1 MKTAL
6 PTIDIDTRQTAA
18 ADTKLREE
26 NRMLVKFWGV
36 RGSVPTPNPANQRYG
51 GNTACVEVLI
61 GNQRLIFDGG
71 TGLVSLGQQLQEIS
85 QTQNAS
91 IEAHLLFTH
100 THWDRIQ
107 GFPFFQPAFVPGN
120 RFSVYGG
127 IALNGAS
134 IKHCLTDQMLQ
145 PHFSMPL
152 QNMRADLSFHTLL
165 EKDSFQIGDILVE
178 TLPINAKTGA
188 MGYRLTWQDLII
200 VYATDTHLEQT
211 SSDFLAFIDRADL
224 LIHDGTYCDLS
235 YLHSAENK
243 AENREESREQLALQP
258 WQTGVTLTKK
268 ANVKRLVLLHHSPIQ
283 NDTTLDQLQTDLQV
297 SHPNTT
303 IAYEGL
309 VIQH

>member
-6 PTIDIDTRQTAA
+6 PTLDTDTRQTAA
-18 ADTKLREE
+18 ADTALQKESQV
-26 NRMLVKFWGV
+26 LVKFWGV
-36 RGSVPTPNPANQRYG
+36 RGSVPTPTLANQRYG
-51 GNTACVEVLI
+51 GNTACVEVVI
-61 GNQRLIFDGG
+61 GEQRLIFDGG
-71 TGLVSLGQQLQEIS
+71 TGLVGLGQHLQEIS
-85 QTQNAS
+85 RKKETS

-107 GFPFFQPAFVPGN
+107 GFPFFQPAFIPGN

-152 QNMRADLSFHTLL
+152 QNMQADLSFHTLL
-165 EKDSFQIGDILVE
+165 GQDSFQIGDISIEASL
-178 TLPINAKTGA
+178 INSKTGA
-188 MGYRLTWQDLII
+188 MGYRLTWQNFVI
-200 VYATDTHLEQT
+200 VYATDTHIEQT
-211 SSDFLAFIDRADL
+211 SSDFLSFIDQADL

-235 YLHSAENK
+235 YLHPV
-243 AENREESREQLALQP
+243 QQDPLASQP
-258 WQTGVTLTKK
+258 WQTGISLIEK
-268 ANVKRLVLLHHSPIQ
+268 ANVKRLALLHHSPIQ
-283 NDTTLDQLQTDLQV
+283 NDIVLDQLQSDIQAN
-297 SHPNTT
+297 HPNTT

>member
-1 MKTAL
+1 MNTAL
-6 PTIDIDTRQTAA
+6 PTLDIDTRQTAST
-18 ADTKLREE
+18 ADTELHEE
-26 NRMLVKFWGV
+26 SQALIKFWGV

-51 GNTACVEVLI
+51 GNTACVEVLM
-61 GNQRLIFDGG
+61 GGHRLIFDGG
-71 TGLVSLGQQLQEIS
+71 TGLVSLGQHLQEIS
-85 QTQNAS
+85 QAQDIS

-152 QNMRADLSFHTLL
+152 QNMQADLSFHTLL

-178 TLPINAKTGA
+178 TLLINAKTGA
-188 MGYRLTWQDLII
+188 MGYRLTWQDLVI
-200 VYATDTHLEQT
+200 VYATDTLLEQPGP
-211 SSDFLAFIDRADL
+211 DFLSFINQSDL

-235 YLHSAENK
+235 YLRSIQHTDHPS
-243 AENREESREQLALQP
+243 SQP
-258 WQTGVTLTKK
+258 WQAGITLIEK
-268 ANVKRLVLLHHSPIQ
+268 ANVKQLALLHHSPIQ
-283 NDTTLDQLQTDLQV
+283 NDIVLDQLQVDLQAN
-297 SHPNTT
+297 HPNTT

>member
-6 PTIDIDTRQTAA
+6 PTIDPENKQPALATDTEFQ
-18 ADTKLREE
+18 KEGQV
-26 NRMLVKFWGV
+26 LVKFWGV
-36 RGSVPTPNPANQRYG
+36 RGSVPTPAVANQRYG

-61 GNQRLIFDGG
+61 GDQRLIFDGG
-71 TGLVSLGQQLQEIS
+71 TGLVALGQHLQEIS
-85 QTQNAS
+85 QETGTP
-91 IEAHLLFTH
+91 IEANLLFTH

-152 QNMRADLSFHTLL
+152 QNMQADLSFHTLL
-165 EKDSFQIGDILVE
+165 EQDSFQIDDILVE
-178 TLPINAKTGA
+178 ALLINAKTGA
-188 MGYRLTWQDLII
+188 MGYRLTWQDIVI
-200 VYATDTHLEQT
+200 VYATDTLVEQT
-211 SSDFLAFIDRADL
+211 SPDFLSFIDQADL

-235 YLHSAENK
+235 YLHAVENK
-243 AENREESREQLALQP
+243 DQLALQP
-258 WQTGVTLTKK
+258 WQTGITLTEK
-268 ANVKRLVLLHHSPIQ
+268 ANVKQLALLHHSPVQ
-283 NDTTLDQLQTDLQV
+283 NDIVLDQLQIDIQ
-297 SHPNTT
+297 SRHPNTT